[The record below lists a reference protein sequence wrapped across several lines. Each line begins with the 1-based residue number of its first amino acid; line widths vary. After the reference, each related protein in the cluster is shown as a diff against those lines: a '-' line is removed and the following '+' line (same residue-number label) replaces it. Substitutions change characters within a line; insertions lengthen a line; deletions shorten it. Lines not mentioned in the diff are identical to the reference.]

1 MSMSVVGWL
10 KKSAIKIVELSL
22 ALHGFLHII
31 EFGSAI
37 YEEAYL
43 TASLAA
49 FGAITMILG
58 AVFLGHHHPHT
69 HKIEH
74 HHE

>member
-1 MSMSVVGWL
+1 MLVGDWL

-31 EFGSAI
+31 EFGTAM

-49 FGAITMILG
+49 FGATTMVLG
-58 AVFLGHHHPHT
+58 AFFIGHQHPHT
-69 HKIEH
+69 HEIEH
-74 HHE
+74 KHD

>member
-1 MSMSVVGWL
+1 MILSVVDWL
-10 KKSAIKIVELSL
+10 KKSGIKIVELSL
-22 ALHGFLHII
+22 AFHGFLHII

-49 FGAITMILG
+49 FGATTMVLG
-58 AVFLGHHHPHT
+58 AIFLGHQHPHT
-69 HKIEH
+69 HAIEH
-74 HHE
+74 KHD

>member
-1 MSMSVVGWL
+1 MSTSVVGWL
-10 KKSAIKIVELSL
+10 KKSGIKIVELSL

-49 FGAITMILG
+49 FGATTMILG

-69 HKIEH
+69 HDIEH
-74 HHE
+74 KHE